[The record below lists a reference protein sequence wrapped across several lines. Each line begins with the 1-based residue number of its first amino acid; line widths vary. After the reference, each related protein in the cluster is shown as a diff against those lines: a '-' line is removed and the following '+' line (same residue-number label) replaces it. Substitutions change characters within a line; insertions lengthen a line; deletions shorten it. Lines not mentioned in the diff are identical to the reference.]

1 MSKFRQFSLLNYEET
16 VKLHVLRALVSFVLR
31 VVRALMPHVFRA
43 LRGLVIYLSHVLGAL
58 LPHVPHAPRGFVLNV
73 LSGLM

>member
-1 MSKFRQFSLLNYEET
+1 M
-16 VKLHVLRALVSFVLR
+16 SFVLR

-43 LRGLVIYLSHVLGAL
+43 LRGLVIYLSRVLGAL

-73 LSGLM
+73 LSRLM